1 MAKKATLKTRTN
13 ETLYPQTVADTV
25 LTTDNNNVQAVLNSY
40 GDRISAVESVTE
52 KNKGWFASENA
63 LLSAYP
69 NNISHPENRKGW
81 YAIVAMSGDDKLFIW
96 DVDDNKWVNTD
107 TDIQGIHTI
116 NGKSGTSVTLYGTD
130 IKTTT
135 GSEQPTI
142 TESLT
147 SLGTALST
155 LDGQVIKSVNTD
167 NTPDDNGNIVLNG
180 SNLKATVTLD
190 NVATEDEI
198 NDHLQTLY
206 NKDVSLDGDISTINT
221 TLGNLGNVAFSD
233 NYNQL
238 LNKPII
244 NADLSSISNQ
254 ETNVV
259 YCHTGTT
266 TSDFIQY
273 QLYFYAESE
282 WHRLGESGGT
292 KEEIKQ
298 FFTDNPSFVYSG
310 SPMYLKDLAGKSLMA
325 TDVQAYIT
333 ALLATFDF
341 EDAEPAQ
348 IPYDVDRW
356 AVLQSANTTTYTIEY
371 YIQDDGQ
378 IYSLAPNSSYVLT
391 QTFKGFIVDKY
402 TKSEANNLLLQK
414 QDLLNSPATADKVL
428 TSTSTAG
435 SMIWADKSLPKL
447 NATNNIDLA
456 TISSGVYEITGNG
469 KLYTSLAYNRYNTI
483 RNGIL
488 QVDATNKYF
497 YYYGE
502 IYYSSTWSGCLIH
515 GYYDNSATGAVNP
528 VVDIFQWGSS
538 GFQLGTIAKKF
549 NVLSNND
556 GDYYLATFKTAYTG
570 SDAQV
575 MRATDQIKVDSYGN
589 IKDSSNRYWVRQS
602 SSTTTAGKI
611 FKSTT
616 TASIG
621 QWVDDP
627 ITTEDVII
635 GE

>member
-1 MAKKATLKTRTN
+1 MARKATLKTKNN
-13 ETLYPQTVADTV
+13 ETLYPQTLANTV
-25 LTTDNNNVQAVLNSY
+25 LTSDNNDVQTVLNNY
-40 GDRISAVESVTE
+40 GTRLANVENVTSC
-52 KNKGWFASENA
+52 NKGWFANETA
-63 LLSAYP
+63 LTTAYP
-69 NNISHPENRKGW
+69 NNIVDPTIRKGW
-81 YAIVAMSGDDKLFIW
+81 YAIVGHADEDKMYVW

-107 TDIQGIHTI
+107 TNVVGIQTV
-116 NGKSGTSVTLYGTD
+116 NGKSGVSVTLYGTD
-130 IKTTT
+130 ITTT
-135 GSEQPTI
+135 IGDNQPTI
-142 TESLT
+142 TEYLT
-147 SLGTALST
+147 E
-155 LDGQVIKSVNTD
+155 LDNSMIKSVNT
-167 NTPDDNGNIVLNG
+167 NNLPDEDGNVDLNG
-180 SNLKATVTLD
+180 SNLKATVTL
-190 NVATEDEI
+190 NTVATEDEI

-206 NKDVSLDGDISTINT
+206 DKDASLDSDISTINI

-266 TSDFIQY
+266 TSNFIQY

-298 FFTDNPSFVYSG
+298 FFKDNPSFVYSG
-310 SPMYLKDLAGKSLMA
+310 SPMYLKDLVGKSLMA
-325 TDVQAYIT
+325 TDVQTYIG

-356 AVLQSANTTTYTIEY
+356 AVLQSANTTTYTIEF

-378 IYSLAPNSSYVLT
+378 IYSLAPNDSYVLT
-391 QTFKGFIVDKY
+391 QTFNGFIVDKY
-402 TKSEANNLLLQK
+402 TKSETNNLLLQK

-435 SMIWADKSLPKL
+435 SMVWADKSLPKL
-447 NATNNIDLA
+447 NATNNINLA

-469 KLYTSLAYNRYNTI
+469 KLYTSLSYNRYNTI

-502 IYYSSTWSGCLIH
+502 IYNNSTWSGCLIH
-515 GYYDNSATGAVNP
+515 GYYDNSATGAYNP
-528 VVDIFQWGSS
+528 VVDILQWGSS
-538 GFQLGTIAKKF
+538 GFQSGVIAKKF
-549 NVLSNND
+549 NVLNNND

-570 SDAQV
+570 DDAQV
-575 MRATDQIKVDSYGN
+575 MKATDQIKVDGYGN

-616 TASIG
+616 TGSIG

-627 ITTEDVII
+627 ITTEDVTI